1 MRALRVLG
9 SGARLLRGGR
19 GAAAAGAGAAA
30 RLPAAAWAGA
40 PPPRGGAGGGWGVLL
55 PWAAT
60 AGARA
65 MSAGTLPDHRRITMP
80 KLSPTMEVGTIAS
93 WRKAEGDAIDEN
105 DVLAEIDTDKA
116 SMEYTYSDTG
126 FLAKVG
132 GGASALSSGG
142 GAVGGGWGGTPG
154 SGFCRLFGRAG
165 GETRVARTVLR
176 RQVGDCASCA

>member
-9 SGARLLRGGR
+9 SGARLLRGGYGAR
-19 GAAAAGAGAAA
+19 AGQAATGAAAP
-30 RLPAAAWAGA
+30 RLPAAWADA
-40 PPPRGGAGGGWGVLL
+40 SPPGSGLGGWGLL

-132 GGASALSSGG
+132 GRALFCWTQRRGWLGQRQGSCSSSAREGLLR
-142 GAVGGGWGGTPG
+142 AR
-154 SGFCRLFGRAG
+154 RLQG
-165 GETRVARTVLR
+165 
-176 RQVGDCASCA
+176 